1 MERSLTLEIVRVT
14 ETAALA
20 AARWLGLGQ
29 KNEADGAATDAM
41 RRMFDTV
48 NMRATVVIGEG
59 EMDEAPQLYTGER
72 LGCGT
77 EGDPEVDIA
86 VDPLEGTNLVAK
98 GLPGALTCVAI
109 ADRGNILHAPD
120 MYMQK
125 IAVGPEASGKIDLD
139 WPVTAN
145 LKVVAAAKGKAM
157 SDLTVVLLDRPR
169 HQAIIDEVR
178 KAGARVKLISDG
190 DVAAALATAF
200 PELGIDV
207 MLGIGGAPE
216 GVLAAAALKCM
227 GGDFQ
232 GRLLP
237 EDESQRQKCIDMGI
251 EPGRKLLLEDLV
263 AGDDCI
269 FAASGV
275 TDGDLLRGVRFLGN
289 DVAMSHTVVMR
300 AKTGTVRFVETRHN
314 MERAVRA
321 TGLPR

>member
-139 WPVTAN
+139 WPVAAN

>member
-20 AARWLGLGQ
+20 AAKWLGLGR

-109 ADRGNILHAPD
+109 ADKGNILHAPD

-125 IAVGPEASGKIDLD
+125 IAVGPEARGKIDLD

-145 LKVVAAAKGKAM
+145 LKVVAAAKGKAL
-157 SDLTVVLLDRPR
+157 SDLTVVILDRPR
-169 HQAIIDEVR
+169 HQSIIEEVR

-190 DVAAALATAF
+190 DVSAALATAF
-200 PELGIDV
+200 PERGIDL

-237 EDESQRQKCIDMGI
+237 EDETQRQKCLDMGI
-251 EPGRKLLLEDLV
+251 EPERKLLLEDLV
-263 AGDDCI
+263 GGEDCI

-289 DVAMSHTVVMR
+289 DLAMSHTVVMR

-314 MERAVRA
+314 MKRSARA
-321 TGLPR
+321 TGIPR